1 MKIIYTRSDGRV
13 CVVHPVNPVND
24 VLDRV
29 VPDDATNVTVV
40 EDDAIPEDRSRR
52 NEWTIVNGE
61 IVTP

>member
-1 MKIIYTRSDGRV
+1 M
-13 CVVHPVNPVND
+13 VHPVNPVND